1 MTHKLSPFKSRK
13 LTGLPGTRMKVHVP
27 LLRSN
32 RLMPDG
38 VVTSTNS
45 ETEESDAQSRIMG
58 RPATGVW
65 LRAIS
70 DKRIS
75 MVSIIIP
82 RPVTCQA
89 QRTAESGQELRGTR
103 GELRVA
109 DGGRRK
115 AVGG

>member
-1 MTHKLSPFKSRK
+1 MLNEFEALKFVRLDFGGSWIR
-13 LTGLPGTRMKVHVP
+13 
-27 LLRSN
+27 

-45 ETEESDAQSRIMG
+45 DTEESDAQSRIMD
-58 RPATGVW
+58 RPATGIW
-65 LRAIS
+65 PKAIS

-89 QRTAESGQELRGTR
+89 QRMADRGKRLAVSGLRAAQR
-103 GELRVA
+103 N
-109 DGGRRK
+109 RK
-115 AVGG
+115 LCI

>member
-45 ETEESDAQSRIMG
+45 EAEESDAQSRIMD
-58 RPATGVW
+58 RPATGIW
-65 LRAIS
+65 PKAIS

-89 QRTAESGQELRGTR
+89 QRMADRGKRLAVSGLRAAQR
-103 GELRVA
+103 N
-109 DGGRRK
+109 RK
-115 AVGG
+115 LCI